1 MGEQVQDRIPEDFR
15 RVRSVF
21 EGALVRLRAVEE
33 DDLARL
39 NRLIW
44 DPDVTRTLGLVWPE
58 PVAGTRAWWER
69 IRKDADSSA
78 FAIETIPGE
87 LIGGC
92 GLHEIDASARSAIL
106 GIWIAGS
113 HWGRGYGTDAVRC
126 LCRFGFREMN
136 LQRIGLSVFEGND
149 RGRKA
154 YEKVGFVVEGRRRRD
169 KLIGGRLVDVYEM
182 GLLVDD
188 FADPGA

>member
-1 MGEQVQDRIPEDFR
+1 MGGQVQDRIPEDFR

-33 DDLARL
+33 EDLAPL
-39 NRLIW
+39 NAMIW

-58 PVAGTRAWWER
+58 PVAGTRAWWDR
-69 IRKDADSSA
+69 TRKDADSCS

-92 GLHEIDASARSAIL
+92 GLHEIDASARSTRL
-106 GIWIAGS
+106 GIWIARPQ
-113 HWGRGYGTDAVRC
+113 WDRGYGTDAVRT

-154 YEKVGFVVEGRRRRD
+154 YEKVGFTVEGRLRRD
-169 KLIGGRLVDVYEM
+169 KVIGGRLVDVYEM
-182 GLLVDD
+182 GLLSDG
-188 FADPGA
+188 FADG